1 MPATIYNR
9 AADNWRPL
17 LAMAELA
24 GGDWPDRA
32 RQAVIELSAAADD
45 AVSPGVLLLGDIR
58 ELFHR
63 DPLGDALYTHEI
75 LHALQQDENRPWP
88 EWKNGKP
95 ITSRQLAA
103 LLKPYGIKP
112 RTVRRGAITDKGYKL
127 DLFKDAFT
135 RYLPPRSVTMSQPSD
150 SAGFEQPQSVTP
162 AVDVTDA
169 HTENA
174 SVSAACDGVTEP
186 DPVLVDEEAVWTG

>member
-1 MPATIYNR
+1 MPPTIFNR

-24 GGDWPDRA
+24 GRQWPDRA

-45 AVSPGVLLLGDIR
+45 AVSSGVLLLGDIR

-63 DPLGDALYTHEI
+63 DPLGDTLFTHEI
-75 LHALQQDENRPWP
+75 LYTLQQDENRPWL

-95 ITSRQLAA
+95 ITNRQLAA

-127 DLFKDAFT
+127 DWFEDAFA

-162 AVDVTDA
+162 AVDVTDVHA
-169 HTENA
+169 ENA
-174 SVSAACDGVTEP
+174 SVSAECAGVTEP
-186 DPVLVDEEAVWTG
+186 SPVLVDQEAVWTG